1 MIVSPGEDPEKTPS
15 ANKSMNS
22 LKSDLPETARSLKD
36 VDTTLFSPVLHLP
49 SGPSS
54 WCWLLREEEGPVL
67 AIVPDQQR
75 MTEFVSDWQTLF
87 PERDLLVL
95 SEIPLTHDLFASEA
109 LRIERGH
116 TATAWKEK
124 GGCIV
129 ATPPGVLAPVLV
141 SSGSVD
147 VFPGGKL
154 GRDYFLEW
162 AARSGY
168 RRSDLVWQEGQFV
181 SRGSIVDIFDPSYRY
196 PLRIEF
202 FDDNIESIHLFNPE
216 NQRSIS
222 PLGATK
228 LLSLSGG
235 IGSKFIEMIPAGTK
249 VVFFE
254 PSGLDRSAEA
264 YSWIWDRM
272 ASETG
277 QPPLTSWDNIKS
289 QLRDFSNYSVTR
301 ALPGT
306 DIRVPVMELPSFRG
320 KLEAAESLMRG
331 WLADGLRVKVFSS
344 SPLLREWA
352 GKMEVRAEEGSLS
365 RGFVDR
371 GERIVFLSDS
381 DLVGITPVSR
391 GGRISR
397 VPPREWE
404 DRIGE
409 LDYVIHEDYGV
420 ARNLGIDRVTSDGMD
435 RDCLVLLFAE
445 NRRLLLPL
453 VQLYKITPFPALSG
467 DDPDLDSLRG
477 NAWRKASAK
486 AREKARETARQL
498 MALYAARET
507 SRKEP
512 FQPDGELLER
522 FERGFLF
529 QETADQVSSVL
540 AIKKDMEDPLPMD
553 RLLVGDVGFGKT
565 EVAFRA
571 AVKAAEGGRQTAFL
585 VPTTLLAVQHFESFS
600 GRIAGLPIR
609 AEALSRFVPRKRQ
622 EEIRKEISEGLVDV
636 VFGTHRLLQGDIT
649 FRRLGLII
657 IDEEHRFGVLH
668 KERLKRLD
676 PAIDVLSI
684 SATPIPRTLH
694 MALGGISNISM
705 ITSPPHR
712 RQPVMTFVGP
722 WRDDI
727 FREAIMREK
736 ARGGQVFFVHN
747 RIETIDAV
755 AERIRALFPD
765 IRVDVVH
772 GRMEEKKLEEAMIKF
787 VRRDTEILVCTTIIE
802 SGLDLPGANTL
813 IVDNAQ
819 DLGLAQMYQLRGRVG
834 RREEQAFAF
843 FFYPHDRTVPPE
855 AVERLE
861 AIAEMNDLGGGFAL
875 AKRDMEIRGGGQII
889 GTRQHGHVER
899 IGYQTYFKILEEEI
913 SAEAGKTAS
922 PAVRMEIRLPVV
934 LPSSYVPQSSVRI
947 ALFRR
952 LLRIDN
958 IEEASELENEIRE
971 RFGPVPQSVSFMI
984 DSAKVRSLGNVHG
997 LQYVRCSLK
1006 DTQVGGGPANLEAV
1020 GRDLRGWM
1028 VTSRGV
1034 LTGPGGYRGMRELA
1048 DVLVR
1053 ITNKGFPEE
1062 CNG

>member
-1 MIVSPGEDPEKTPS
+1 MTVS
-15 ANKSMNS
+15 AI
-22 LKSDLPETARSLKD
+22 RLKD
-36 VDTTLFSPVLHLP
+36 VDPALLSPVLHLP
-49 SGPSS
+49 SGPAS
-54 WCWLLREEEGPVL
+54 WCWFLREEEGPVL
-67 AIVPDQQR
+67 AIVPDLQR

-87 PERDLLVL
+87 PERNLLVL
-95 SEIPLTHDLFASEA
+95 SEIPLTQDHFSNDA
-109 LRIERGH
+109 LRIERGY
-116 TATAWKEK
+116 TAKAWKEK
-124 GGCIV
+124 GGCMV
-129 ATPPGVLAPVLV
+129 STAPGILAPVLLP
-141 SSGSVD
+141 SDSVD
-147 VFPGGKL
+147 ISPGVRH
-154 GRDYFLEW
+154 GRDEFLEW
-162 AARSGY
+162 ASRSGY

-196 PLRIEF
+196 PLRVEF
-202 FDDNIESIHLFNPE
+202 FDDNVESIHLFDPE
-216 NQRSIS
+216 SQRSIS
-222 PLGATK
+222 PLGASR

-235 IGSKFIEMIPAGTK
+235 IREGFIEMIPRGTK
-249 VVFFE
+249 VIFFE
-254 PSGLDRSAEA
+254 PAGLDRSAEA

-272 ASETG
+272 ALERG
-277 QPPLTSWDNIKS
+277 QPALASWEQVKS
-289 QLRDFSNYSVTR
+289 QLRSLRSYSVTR
-301 ALPGT
+301 VLAGA
-306 DIRVPVMELPSFRG
+306 DVRVPVMELPSFRG

-331 WLADGLRVKVFSS
+331 WLAEGLSVHVYSS

-352 GKMEVRAEEGSLS
+352 EKMAVGTEEGSIS

-371 GERIVFLSDS
+371 GGKVVLLSDS
-381 DLVGITPVSR
+381 DLVGITPVYG
-391 GGRISR
+391 GGRITR

-409 LDYVIHEDYGV
+409 LDFVIHEDYGV
-420 ARNLGIDRVTSDGMD
+420 ARNLGIERVTSGGMD

-453 VQLYKITPFPALSG
+453 VQLYKISPFPALSG
-467 DDPDLDSLRG
+467 DEPELDSLRG
-477 NAWRKASAK
+477 NAWKKASAR

-512 FQPDGELLER
+512 FQPDGELVER
-522 FERGFLF
+522 FERGFPF
-529 QETADQVSSVL
+529 QETSDQVSSVVS
-540 AIKKDMEDPLPMD
+540 IKKDMEDSLPMD

-609 AEALSRFVPRKRQ
+609 TEVLSRFVPRKRQ
-622 EEIRKEISEGLVDV
+622 EKIREEISKGLVDV
-636 VFGTHRLLQGDIT
+636 VFGTHRLLQGDIS
-649 FRRLGLII
+649 FRKLGLII

-668 KERLKRLD
+668 KERLKKLD
-676 PAIDVLSI
+676 PTIDVLSI

-705 ITSPPHR
+705 INTPPHR
-712 RQPVMTFVGP
+712 RQPVLTFVGP

-727 FREAIMREK
+727 FRESVMREI

-747 RIETIDAV
+747 RIETIEAV
-755 AERIRALFPD
+755 AARIRAVFPELS
-765 IRVDVVH
+765 VDVVH
-772 GRMEEKKLEEAMIKF
+772 GRMEEKKLEEAMLKF
-787 VRRDTEILVCTTIIE
+787 SRRETEILVCTTIIE

-834 RREEQAFAF
+834 RRERQAFAF
-843 FFYPHDRTVPPE
+843 FFYPRDRAFSQE
-855 AVERLE
+855 ALERLE
-861 AIAEMNDLGGGFAL
+861 AIAGMTDLGGGFDL

-899 IGYQTYFKILEEEI
+899 VGYHTYFKMLEEEI
-913 SAEAGKTAS
+913 SAESGKSAS
-922 PAVRMEIRLPVV
+922 AVVRMEIRLPVV

-952 LLRIDN
+952 LLRIES
-958 IEEASELENEIRE
+958 IEEAAELEKEIRE
-971 RFGPVPQSVSFMI
+971 RFGPIPQSVSFMI
-984 DSAKVRSLGNVHG
+984 DSSRVRSLGSVHG

-1006 DTQVGGGPANLEAV
+1006 DTQVGGVPEGLQAIA
-1020 GRDLRGWM
+1020 RKLRGWI
-1028 VTSRGV
+1028 VSSRGL
-1034 LTGPGGYRGMRELA
+1034 LTGPGGYRGMGDLA
-1048 DVLVR
+1048 GVLVESA
-1053 ITNKGFPEE
+1053 K
-1062 CNG
+1062 